1 MWTALSGPPEVD
13 DKNTRLNMNKKRI
26 LIVEDS
32 VAHRMLI
39 STVIDGHPML
49 EVIGTAENGLIALQ
63 LIEKLKPD
71 LVTLDIQMPVM
82 DGLEALREMRVRCPD
97 LPSLMISSLTG
108 VGADAALDA
117 LSLGARDCIEKP
129 TMSGGWEASLKIFRE
144 DIHAKIMALCGL
156 DDLPQQQQ
164 RPATQ
169 KSQAS
174 STSTDKMSAKI
185 HSRPI
190 NTEVKI
196 LAIGIS
202 TGGPDALTRL
212 LPQLPADLLVPVVI
226 VQHMP
231 PGFTH
236 KLARR
241 LNDLSAVNVKEAQA
255 GDVLLPGTVYIAPGD
270 YHMTLEPR
278 NGQVVV
284 ALDQAPQ
291 ENSCRPAVDRLFR
304 SVSLTYGSA
313 CLAVIMTGMGQDG
326 LLGVEPLSDAGA
338 QIIVQDEAS
347 SVVWGMPGYV
357 ARAGLADEIVALDD
371 MAKAILSRLTKS
383 PSRGSKLLPMTPKT
397 NPISR
402 VDLAPIRKSS

>member
-1 MWTALSGPPEVD
+1 MDAT
-13 DKNTRLNMNKKRI
+13 NTRVNMNKKRI

-49 EVIGTAENGLIALQ
+49 EVVGTAENGLIALQ
-63 LIEKLKPD
+63 LIDKLKPD
-71 LVTLDIQMPVM
+71 LVTLDVQMPVM
-82 DGLEALREMRVRCPD
+82 DGLEALREMRIRCPD

-108 VGADAALDA
+108 AGADAALDA
-117 LSLGARDCIEKP
+117 LALGARDCIEKP

-164 RPATQ
+164 QRRPATQ
-169 KSQAS
+169 KSQAA
-174 STSTDKMSAKI
+174 STATDKTSVKI
-185 HSRPI
+185 QSRTA
-190 NTEVKI
+190 NTEVKV
-196 LAIGIS
+196 LAIGVS

-212 LPQLPADLLVPVVI
+212 LPQLPADLPVPVVI

-255 GDVLLPGTVYIAPGD
+255 GDVLEPGTVYIAPGD

-278 NGQVVV
+278 QGQVVV
-284 ALDQAPQ
+284 ALDQAPP
-291 ENSCRPAVDRLFR
+291 ENSCRPAVDKLFR
-304 SVSLTYGSA
+304 SVSSTYGSA
-313 CLAVIMTGMGQDG
+313 CLPVIMTGMGRDG

-338 QIIVQDEAS
+338 HIIVQDEAS

-357 ARAGLADEIVALDD
+357 ARAGLADDIVALND

-383 PSRGSKLLPMTPKT
+383 PSRGEKLFPTTAKT
-397 NPISR
+397 NPISKL
-402 VDLAPIRKSS
+402 DLAPIRKSS